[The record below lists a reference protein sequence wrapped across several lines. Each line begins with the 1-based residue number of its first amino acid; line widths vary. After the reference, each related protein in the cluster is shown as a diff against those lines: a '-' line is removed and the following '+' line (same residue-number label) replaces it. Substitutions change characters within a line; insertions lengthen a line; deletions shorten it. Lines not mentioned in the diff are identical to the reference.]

1 MEKME
6 LLEKMTELEEISGE
20 MEGVADQ
27 LDALAAALTSRNGA
41 PTKEALERALIT
53 TAKHINRLAADV
65 ETHATEILH
74 SAGKKAAS

>member
-20 MEGVADQ
+20 LEGVADQ

-65 ETHATEILH
+65 ETHAAEILH